1 MITKNSAGNEP
12 ATKSASQEEHA
23 TEQPT
28 IVYTVGPKGG
38 VGKSTVARLVIDGCK
53 AAGRDVSIIQIDR
66 APTLPELYEGIT
78 TTIVAPSAED
88 LRIDP
93 LSAVRVFEPLDLAVS
108 SIALRKGVLVV
119 DVGAGHN
126 TGALLH
132 FISRSRFDNYLGSH
146 EVKAVALAVTTADS
160 SAMTQTASVIAD
172 LEQVHPSA
180 EIVPVLNAYGG
191 SFRFIAGSPAR
202 KCFAERIQPALKG
215 RRHLSLPAVAE
226 GAWPLFEA
234 VGMTFT
240 EAMMVSEDEL
250 MARLGLSRA
259 VAVAVRA
266 DVADFLA
273 EVWPRLGAVVGFD
286 VEKANG

>member
-1 MITKNSAGNEP
+1 MNTRNNAGNPP
-12 ATKSASQEEHA
+12 ANAAAQKAPA
-23 TEQPT
+23 GEQPMV
-28 IVYTVGPKGG
+28 VYTVGPKGG
-38 VGKSTVARLVIDGCK
+38 VGKSTVARLVIDGCI
-53 AAGRDVSIIQIDR
+53 AAGREVSIAQIDR
-66 APTLPELYEGIT
+66 APTLPALYPGIT

-88 LRIDP
+88 LRVDP
-93 LSAVRVFEPLDLAVS
+93 LSAVRVFEPLDQAVGK
-108 SIALRKGVLVV
+108 IAASGGVLVV

-126 TGALLH
+126 TGALLN
-132 FISRSRFDNYLGSH
+132 FIGRSRYDGHLGH
-146 EVKAVALAVTTADS
+146 HHVKAVALAATTADS
-160 SAMTQTASVIAD
+160 SAMTQTASVIDD
-172 LEQVHPSA
+172 LVRVHPSA

-191 SFRFIAGSPAR
+191 SFRFTMGSPAQ

-215 RRHLSLPAVAE
+215 RRHLPLPAVAE

-240 EAMMVSEDEL
+240 EAMMVSEEEL
-250 MARLGLSRA
+250 MGRLGLSRA

-273 EVWPRLGAVVGFD
+273 EVWPRLGAIVGFD